1 MSFVGI
7 GKLGLKLIGT
17 HAIMSIIEFFLMV
30 PLIGL
35 WDNQIYQWAVGII
48 LMFFFWIIIYSDINY
63 TSQNE
68 LKRELFWKP
77 KGFCI
82 GLIAS
87 IPALALYIATFF
99 IKGDFNYAEIALRIW
114 LAPYTRI
121 FVSFENFMPHMAL
134 IPIILLPLISGLSY
148 LDGPR
153 KRKKILDA
161 IDNSDAKR
169 AEKSKVDKP

>member
-1 MSFVGI
+1 MGT

-17 HAIMSIIEFFLMV
+17 HAIMSIVEFFLMV

-35 WDNQIYQWAVGII
+35 WDNQIYQWAVGLI
-48 LMFFFWIIIYSDINY
+48 LMLFFWVVIYSDINY

-68 LKRELFWKP
+68 LKRDLFWKP
-77 KGFCI
+77 KGFYI

-87 IPALALYIATFF
+87 IPALTLYIAAFL
-99 IKGDFNYAEIALRIW
+99 IKGEFNYAEVALRIW

-121 FVSFENFMPHMAL
+121 FVSFENLMPYIAI
-134 IPIILLPLISGLSY
+134 IPIVLLPILSGLSY

-161 IDNSDAKR
+161 IEDSDARR
-169 AEKSKVDKP
+169 AEKSKVDKR